1 VVKELEHSMSH
12 ARIAPETSQQA
23 PGGRLARILSR
34 KSLRWAVVIVW
45 LAVIALLSGFGNAL
59 SKVTNDSASAYLPA
73 SAQSTHVANLEQ
85 QALRSAGKPQSDQ
98 AIVVFARASGRLTT
112 ADLAQA
118 AAARLSVGHL
128 ASTLGGS
135 GGSLG
140 APGPLQPSAD
150 GQATVFT
157 ANITAPAHNENSAD
171 STAVGAI
178 RRVVGPAASRASD
191 GLQAYVTGS
200 AAISADSGVK
210 SGAQTTLLITAVLI
224 VAVVFVVVYR
234 SPVLWIMPLLS
245 AYGAIVVARSA
256 AHGLANAGLT
266 VSSLSASILI
276 VLVFGAAS
284 DYALLLVHRYREEL
298 QRQPATHEAMAV
310 ALQRTLPTLL
320 ASAATVT
327 CGMVCLLAAQSASLH
342 GLGPVGAFS
351 IVSALLAQTTFL
363 PALLLVLG
371 RAAFWPLAPRPGRPG
386 REQSRVWSWIGTR
399 VARRPAPVALAAVV
413 LLGAAC
419 AGLAAL
425 HLNND
430 PLSNVKGSPG
440 SITGA
445 QVLTRHYPAGVTAPV
460 DILAPPAQASA
471 ALTVARSTQ
480 NVAKVAAAQPVAGYT
495 RYTVTLSVPPYGPS
509 GYSAV
514 VSLRQA
520 LERQAPG
527 ALVGGGP
534 AIQYDITQAASRD
547 TALLFPLI
555 LVVILII
562 IALLLRAVVAP
573 LLLVATTALSFAASF
588 GLSTLVWRALGYS
601 GIQAQ
606 LPLYIFVFLV
616 ALGVDY
622 NIFLAARIR
631 EEARTVGTGQGTLR
645 GLAVTGGV
653 ITAAGIVLAATFAAL
668 AQLPSVPVAQVGI
681 AVALGVLLDT
691 LLVRTVLV
699 PAGLL
704 TIGNRVWW
712 PSRGISPG

>member
-1 VVKELEHSMSH
+1 MSH
-12 ARIAPETSQQA
+12 AQIDREASREV
-23 PGGRLARILSR
+23 PGDWLARMLGS
-34 KSLRWAVVIVW
+34 KVVCWAVVIVW
-45 LAVIALLSGFGNAL
+45 LAVIALFSGFGNAL

-73 SAQSTHVANLEQ
+73 SAQSTQVANLEQ

-98 AIVVFARASGRLTT
+98 VIVLFARTSGPLTA

-118 AAARLSVGHL
+118 AAARTSVEHL
-128 ASTLGGS
+128 TSTLSGP
-135 GGSLG
+135 GGSLS
-140 APGPLQPSAD
+140 APGPLQKSAD
-150 GQATVFT
+150 GQAVVFS
-157 ANITAPAHNENSAD
+157 ASVTAPVHNENSAD
-171 STAVGAI
+171 TTAVSAI
-178 RRVVGPAASRASD
+178 RGVAGPAAARAGD
-191 GLQAYVTGS
+191 GLQAYVTGP
-200 AAISADSGVK
+200 AAVSADSGVK
-210 SGAQTTLLITAVLI
+210 SGAQTTLLLTAVLI
-224 VAVVFVVVYR
+224 VAVVFFVVYR
-234 SPVLWIMPLLS
+234 SPVLWTLPLLS
-245 AYGAIVVARSA
+245 AYGAIIVARSA

-298 QRQPATHEAMAV
+298 QRRPAPHEAMAV
-310 ALQRTLPTLL
+310 ALRRTLPTLL

-351 IVSALLAQTTFL
+351 IVSAFVAQTTFL

-371 RAAFWPLAPRPGRPG
+371 RAAFWPRAPRPGQPG
-386 REQSRVWSWIGTR
+386 REQSRVWSSVGTR
-399 VARRPAPVALAAVV
+399 VARRPAPVALAAVA

-419 AGLAAL
+419 FGLATL
-425 HLNND
+425 HLDND
-430 PLSNVKGSPG
+430 PLANVKGHPG
-440 SITGA
+440 SVTGA
-445 QVLTRHYPAGVTAPV
+445 QVLANHYPAGVMAPM
-460 DILAPPAQASA
+460 DILVPPSQAP
-471 ALTVARSTQ
+471 
-480 NVAKVAAAQPVAGYT
+480 AAQTAARTTPDVASVSARPSVGGYA

-509 GYSAV
+509 GYAAV
-514 VSLRQA
+514 VNLRQA

-534 AIQYDITQAASRD
+534 AIQYDITQAAGRD

-555 LVVILII
+555 LVVIMLI
-562 IALLLRAVVAP
+562 IALLLRAVIAP
-573 LLLVATTALSFAASF
+573 LVLVATTALSFAASF
-588 GLSTLVWRALGYS
+588 GLSTLVWHALGYS

-631 EEARTVGTGQGTLR
+631 EESRTLGTRQGTLR

-668 AQLPSVPVAQVGI
+668 AQLPSVPITQVGI

-704 TIGNRVWW
+704 TIGSRVWW
-712 PSRGISPG
+712 PSRGVSRRG

>member
-1 VVKELEHSMSH
+1 MSH
-12 ARIAPETSQQA
+12 AQTAQGASREASGDP
-23 PGGRLARILSR
+23 LARMLGR
-34 KSLRWAVVIVW
+34 KTVRWVVVIIW
-45 LAVIALLSGFGNAL
+45 LAVIVLFSGFGNAL

-73 SAQSTHVANLEQ
+73 SAQSTRVANLEQ

-98 AIVVFARASGRLTT
+98 VIVLFVRNGGRLTP
-112 ADLAQA
+112 ADLAQVSS
-118 AAARLSVGHL
+118 ARASVGHL
-128 ASTLGGS
+128 TGTLTGPGE
-135 GGSLG
+135 SLS

-150 GQATVFT
+150 GKAVVFT
-157 ANITAPAHNENSAD
+157 ANVTAPVHDETSAD
-171 STAVGAI
+171 TTAVDAI
-178 RRVVGPAASRASD
+178 RGVAGPAASRASD
-191 GLQAYVTGS
+191 GLQAYVTGT
-200 AAISADSGVK
+200 AAISADSGIRN
-210 SGAQTTLLITAVLI
+210 GAETTLLVTAVLI
-224 VAVVFVVVYR
+224 VAVVFFVVYR
-234 SPVLWIMPLLS
+234 SPVLWFLPLLS

-298 QRQPATHEAMAV
+298 QRHDTTHEAMAV
-310 ALQRTLPTLL
+310 ALRRTLPTLL

-371 RAAFWPLAPRPGRPG
+371 RAAFWPLVPQPGRPG
-386 REQSRVWSWIGTR
+386 REQSRVWSWVGTH

-419 AGLAAL
+419 AGLTAL
-425 HLNND
+425 HLDNN
-430 PLSNVKGSPG
+430 PLASVKGSPG
-440 SITGA
+440 SVTGA
-445 QVLTRHYPAGVTAPV
+445 QVLTQHYPAGVMAPMDV
-460 DILAPPAQASA
+460 LAPPGQAA
-471 ALTVARSTQ
+471 AAARVARTTP
-480 NVAKVAAAQPVAGYT
+480 NVATVSARPPIEGYAH
-495 RYTVTLSVPPYGPS
+495 YSVTLSVQPYGSS
-509 GYSAV
+509 GYAAV
-514 VSLRQA
+514 ASLRQG

-534 AIQYDITQAASRD
+534 AVQYDITQAAGRD
-547 TALLFPLI
+547 TAVLFPLI
-555 LVVILII
+555 LVVIMII
-562 IALLLRAVVAP
+562 IGLLLRAVVAP

-588 GLSTLVWRALGYS
+588 GLSTLVWRGLGYS

-631 EEARTVGTGQGTLR
+631 EEARTLGTRQGTLH

-668 AQLPSVPVAQVGI
+668 AQLPSVPVTQVGI
-681 AVALGVLLDT
+681 AVAIGVLLDT

-704 TIGNRVWW
+704 TIGNKVWF
-712 PSRGISPG
+712 PSRMSRS

>member
-1 VVKELEHSMSH
+1 MSH
-12 ARIAPETSQQA
+12 AQTARPVDAPED
-23 PGGRLARILSR
+23 RLARLLGH
-34 KSLRWAVVIVW
+34 KSLRWTVLIIW
-45 LAVIALLSGFGNAL
+45 LAVIALFSGFGNAL

-73 SAQSTHVANLEQ
+73 SAQSTQVANLEQ

-98 AIVVFARASGRLTT
+98 VIVLFARGSGRLTQ
-112 ADLAQA
+112 ADLAQIT
-118 AAARLSVGHL
+118 AARAAVGHL
-128 ASTLGGS
+128 TSTLSGP
-135 GGSLG
+135 GGSLS
-140 APGPLQPSAD
+140 APGPLQRSAD
-150 GQATVFT
+150 GRAVVFT
-157 ANITAPAHNENSAD
+157 ANVTAPVHNENSAD
-171 STAVGAI
+171 TTAVSAI
-178 RRVVGPAASRASD
+178 RGVTGPAASRAGD
-191 GLQAYVTGS
+191 GLQAYVTGQ

-224 VAVVFVVVYR
+224 VAVVFFVVYR
-234 SPVLWIMPLLS
+234 SPVLWILPLFS
-245 AYGAIVVARSA
+245 AYGAIIVARSA

-284 DYALLLVHRYREEL
+284 DYGLLLVHRYREEL
-298 QRQPATHEAMAV
+298 QRHAATHEAMAV
-310 ALQRTLPTLL
+310 ALRRTLPTLL

-363 PALLLVLG
+363 PALLLALG
-371 RAAFWPLAPRPGRPG
+371 RPAFWPLVPRPGRPG
-386 REQSRVWSWIGTR
+386 REQSRVWSSVGTR
-399 VARRPAPVALAAVV
+399 VARRPVPVALAAVV

-425 HLNND
+425 HLDNN
-430 PLSNVKGSPG
+430 PLANVKGSPG
-440 SITGA
+440 SVTGA
-445 QVLTRHYPAGVTAPV
+445 QVLAEHYPAGVLGPM
-460 DILAPPAQASA
+460 DILVPPGEAAAAQ
-471 ALTVARSTQ
+471 TVARSTPD
-480 NVAKVAAAQPVAGYT
+480 VATVAARPPVAGYAH
-495 RYTVTLSVPPYGPS
+495 YTVTLSVQPYGPS
-509 GYSAV
+509 GYAAV
-514 VSLRQA
+514 VNLRQG

-534 AIQYDITQAASRD
+534 AIQYDITQAAGRD

-555 LVVILII
+555 LVVIMII
-562 IALLLRAVVAP
+562 IGLLLRAVVAP
-573 LLLVATTALSFAASF
+573 LVLVATTALSFGASF

-601 GIQAQ
+601 GVQAQ

-631 EEARTVGTGQGTLR
+631 EESRTVGTRQGTLS

-668 AQLPSVPVAQVGI
+668 AQLPSVPITQVGI

-699 PAGLL
+699 PAGIL
-704 TIGNRVWW
+704 TIGEKFWW
-712 PSRGISPG
+712 PAHRDKPLG